1 MFKKLVLVSA
11 AILATVSLVGCG
23 AGAPSNAASTTPA
36 AQTQQ
41 ANGQTANGIGLPGD
55 QPAYTAKVVD
65 VANDQVTIYKAELT
79 AEPQE
84 GLQGTNQ
91 GAPQGPPQGTNQGA
105 PQGPPQGTSQ
115 GAPQGEPQGRA
126 QGAPQGG
133 NEKGPGPDGQMK
145 FSEQADTIII
155 PASAQVVTG
164 SPRGGD
170 ISSIKVSDIK
180 KDQIIQ
186 VWEKDGAIT
195 FVQVMDDKRN
205 MPNDGAQQQGAQ

>member
-1 MFKKLVLVSA
+1 LFKKLVLVSA

-23 AGAPSNAASTTPA
+23 AGAPQNAASTTPA

-41 ANGQTANGIGLPGD
+41 ANGQTANGIALPCD

-91 GAPQGPPQGTNQGA
+91 GV

-126 QGAPQGG
+126 QGAPQGD
-133 NEKGPGPDGQMK
+133 NEKGPGSGRQMK

-195 FVQVMDDKRN
+195 FVQVMDDNRN
-205 MPNDGAQQQGAQ
+205 MPNDGAQQQGGQ